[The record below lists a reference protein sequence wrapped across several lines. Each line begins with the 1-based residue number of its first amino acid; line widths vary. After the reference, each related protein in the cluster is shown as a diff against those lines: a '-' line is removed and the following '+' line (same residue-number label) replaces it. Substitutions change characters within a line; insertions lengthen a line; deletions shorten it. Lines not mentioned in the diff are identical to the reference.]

1 MKGELSRAEQRLAE
15 LARVCGGPC
24 EEQADLKRAIDRFKA
39 NGNKFVA
46 EAR

>member
-1 MKGELSRAEQRLAE
+1 LPRAEQRLAE
-15 LARVCGGPC
+15 LARACGGPC

-39 NGNKFVA
+39 SGNKFVA